1 LYTGRG
7 PVCGMII
14 RGGGAIG
21 AAGRAGAA
29 LCIGVTFEGGAGDAA
44 GAVATGATGG
54 VARGGTA
61 IAGAPAFMFVAAGG
75 AAVGAGVGGVLGGIT
90 TTDGGR

>member
-1 LYTGRG
+1 
-7 PVCGMII
+7 MII
-14 RGGGAIG
+14 RGGGATG

-29 LCIGVTFEGGAGDAA
+29 LCIGVTFAGAA
-44 GAVATGATGG
+44 GGVGAAVAIGATGG

-61 IAGAPAFMFVAAGG
+61 IAGALVFMLVAAGE
-75 AAVGAGVGGVLGGIT
+75 AAVGAGAAGVLGGIT